1 MASSA
6 VRSPASASISEKAPH
21 SFQDALKQG
30 WAVIADNS
38 NQSINQKRREGKL
51 TMQKRGCL
59 GPVDPTSRVL
69 LEVDY
74 VGTQKGFRFSV
85 PRFS

>member
-6 VRSPASASISEKAPH
+6 VRSPAPASTSGKAPH
-21 SFQDALKQG
+21 SFQDALKRG
-30 WAVIADNS
+30 WAVISDKS
-38 NQSINQKRREGKL
+38 NQTINQKRREGKL
-51 TMQKRGCL
+51 TMKKRECAG
-59 GPVDPTSRVL
+59 L